1 MAEIKALS
9 SKDLIAIVARKN
21 GLTRA
26 DAKAMFDTVFSE
38 IVNSI
43 TDDCAVAING
53 FGKFTPVTQAAR
65 KCRNPRTGEPIA
77 APEKR
82 TVKWKP
88 SKTFLNSLVSTE
100 HQGSTGK

>member
-1 MAEIKALS
+1 MAEIKALT

-82 TVKWKP
+82 TVKWRP
-88 SKTFLNSLVSTE
+88 SKTFLNSL
-100 HQGSTGK
+100 KD

>member
-26 DAKAMFDTVFSE
+26 DAKAMFDTVFNE